1 MTESSL
7 GVGPG
12 DSRDVPPPT
21 ESKRGRLGRILL
33 AVVLSLFIGGLGQI
47 YARRIRRGLFMAI
60 LEIALGFAFLKSHL
74 LFTFSG
80 LLICSLVRILFHLFI
95 VIDAGSCASPRRL
108 ASFIGTPR
116 PKLLTAAAVLGTLLL
131 QVYPIPDYLL
141 KASGFG
147 AFKVSSASMCPTICE
162 GDRIVADRTA
172 FANSRPARGDIMM
185 MKHPSSEA
193 LFIKRVIGIEGDL
206 VTQTQGDIFV
216 NGQPLAVPEYRRPG
230 CGERSAQALLKDSQF
245 LFQPMKV
252 PAHSFFVVGDNLA
265 NSYDSRIEGFGFV
278 DQSQL
283 RGKPL
288 FIYWSWTR
296 SRIGCQLQ

>member
-7 GVGPG
+7 GLGLG

-21 ESKRGRLGRILL
+21 ESKRGRLGKILL

-47 YARRIRRGLFMAI
+47 YARRIRRGLFIAI

-131 QVYPIPDYLL
+131 QVYPIPEYLL

-147 AFKVSSASMCPTICE
+147 AFKVESASMCPTICE
-162 GDRIVADRTA
+162 GDRIVANRTA
-172 FANSRPARGDIMM
+172 FANSSPDRGDIIM
-185 MKHPSSEA
+185 MKHASNPA
-193 LFIKRVIGIEGDL
+193 LFIKRVIGIEGDM
-206 VTQTQGDIFV
+206 VTQTQGSVLV
-216 NGQPLAVPEYRRPG
+216 NGQPVAMPQYRSG
-230 CGERSAQALLKDSQF
+230 CGERSAQSLLNDSQF

>member
-1 MTESSL
+1 MTESFL
-7 GVGPG
+7 GLGLG
-12 DSRDVPPPT
+12 NSRDVPLPT

-74 LFTFSG
+74 LFTFPG
-80 LLICSLVRILFHLFI
+80 LFICSLVRILFHLFI

-116 PKLLTAAAVLGTLLL
+116 PKFLTASAVLGTLVL

-147 AFKVSSASMCPTICE
+147 AFKVPSASMCPTICE
-162 GDRIVADRTA
+162 GDRIVANRTA
-172 FANSRPARGDIMM
+172 FANSSPGRGDIIM
-185 MKHPSSEA
+185 MKHASNAA

-206 VTQTQGDIFV
+206 VTQTQGNVFV
-216 NGQPLAVPEYRRPG
+216 NGQPVAMPQYRSG
-230 CGERSAQALLKDSQF
+230 CGERSAQSLLNDSQF

-252 PAHSFFVVGDNLA
+252 PAHSFFVVGDNLT